1 MEILEGQSILG
12 GVKANS
18 NFFFRLCSFICMQ
31 WQ

>member
-12 GVKANS
+12 GVKANL
-18 NFFFRLCSFICMQ
+18 FLRLCSFICMQ